1 MNSKYYITKLE
12 LEDMELL
19 EKIMKQQIDIKDVDI
34 NTKKRITEL
43 CKQRLNEINNQIK
56 EKDIKILKMKE
67 KIEELKT
74 HTDMNT

>member
-1 MNSKYYITKLE
+1 MNSKQYITKLE

-43 CKQRLNEINNQIK
+43 CKQRLNKINIQIK
-56 EKDIKILKMKE
+56 EKDIKILKMRE
-67 KIEELKT
+67 KIEELKI
-74 HTDMNT
+74 HADMNT